1 MLMGMTIGEKILAK
15 ASGKN
20 VVKPGEIINAK
31 VDLCMSNDGT
41 THLNID
47 IFEKQLKAEKVFDP
61 EKIIF
66 IIDHNVPAESAKTA
80 EAHKKM
86 RIFSQKHNIPF
97 YEGTG
102 VCHQIMIED
111 YVVPGQLII
120 AADSHTCS
128 YGGLGAFGTGVGCTD
143 VTSVMHT
150 GEIWLMV
157 PETLKFV
164 MEGNFKQGVYARDL
178 ILKIIG
184 DIGANGATYKMMEF
198 AGPAVKHLT
207 IDDRVVLCN
216 MAVEAGAKSGIVEP
230 DEIAIEYVKSRGR
243 HEMDLFK
250 SDEDAAYEETYQ
262 YNLADLEPM
271 VAIPHCVDDVVPVTE
286 IGEVKID
293 QGFIGSC
300 NNGRI
305 EELRV
310 AAQILKGKKIAPYVK
325 LLISPASKA
334 VYLQAL
340 EEGLMDIFIESGA
353 MVLNANCSVCWG
365 SCQGVIGEGEVLI
378 STGTRNF
385 KGRAGHPESSVYLA
399 SAATVAASALTGKI
413 TDPRGFIK

>member
-1 MLMGMTIGEKILAK
+1 MMGMTMGEKILAR
-15 ASGKN
+15 ASGKD
-20 VVKPGEIINAK
+20 VVKPGDIITAK

-47 IFEKQLKAEKVFDP
+47 IFEKDLKAEKVFDP
-61 EKIIF
+61 QKVVF
-66 IIDHNVPAESAKTA
+66 IIDHNVPSESAKTA
-80 EAHKKM
+80 EVHKKM
-86 RIFSQKHNIPF
+86 RVFAKKHQVHF

-102 VCHQIMIED
+102 VCHQLMIED
-111 YVVPGQLII
+111 FVVPGQLII

-143 VTSVMHT
+143 FTSVMNT

-164 MEGNFKQGVYARDL
+164 ITDSFRPGVYARDL

-184 DIGANGATYKMMEF
+184 DIGANGANYKIMEF
-198 AGPAVKHLT
+198 GGPAVKAFT

-216 MAVEAGAKSGIVEP
+216 MAVEAGAKSGLVEP
-230 DEIAIEYVKSRGR
+230 DETVTEYVKSRGR
-243 HEMDLFK
+243 HEMVLYK
-250 SDEDAAYEETYQ
+250 SDEDAIYEKTYH
-262 YNLADLEPM
+262 YNLDELEPM
-271 VAIPHCVDDVVPVTE
+271 IAIPHCVDDVVPISE
-286 IGEVKID
+286 IGAVKID

-305 EELRV
+305 EELR
-310 AAQILKGKKIAPYVK
+310 AAARILQGKKIAPYVK
-325 LLISPASKA
+325 LLISPASNT

-340 EEGLMDIFIESGA
+340 AEGLIDIFVESGA
-353 MVLNANCSVCWG
+353 MVLNSNCSVCWG
-365 SCQGVIGEGEVLI
+365 SCQGVIGEGEALI

-385 KGRAGHPESSVYLA
+385 KGRAGHPNSSIYLA
-399 SAATVAASALTGKI
+399 SASTVAASVLTGRI
-413 TDPRGFIK
+413 TDPRGTIE

>member
-1 MLMGMTIGEKILAK
+1 MGMTIGEKILAR
-15 ASGKN
+15 ACGKD
-20 VVKPGEIINAK
+20 VVKPGEIITAK

-47 IFEKQLKAEKVFDP
+47 IFEKKLKGEKVFDP
-61 EKIIF
+61 EKVIF
-66 IIDHNVPAESAKTA
+66 IVDHNVPAESPKTA
-80 EAHKKM
+80 EVHKKM
-86 RIFSQKHNIPF
+86 RNFAQKHHVAF
-97 YEGTG
+97 YEGAG

-143 VTSVMHT
+143 LTSIMHS
-150 GEIWLMV
+150 GETWLMV
-157 PETLKFV
+157 PETLNFV
-164 MEGNFKQGVYARDL
+164 LEGNFRQGVYARDL

-184 DIGANGATYKMMEF
+184 DIGADGATYKIMEF
-198 AGPAVKHLT
+198 SGPAVKNLT

-216 MAVEAGAKSGIVEP
+216 MAVEAGAKSGLVAP
-230 DEIAIEYVKSRGR
+230 DERVIEYVKSRGR
-243 HEMDLFK
+243 HKMHLFA
-250 SDEDAAYEETYQ
+250 SDEDAVYEQSYA
-262 YNLADLEPM
+262 YNLADIEPM
-271 VAIPHCVDDVVPVTE
+271 VAIPHNVDNVVPVTE

-293 QGFIGSC
+293 QAFIGSC

-310 AAQILKGKKIAPYVK
+310 AAKILQGKKIAPYVK
-325 LLISPASKA
+325 LLISPASKE

-340 EEGLMDIFIESGA
+340 EEGLVDIFMESGA

-365 SCQGVIGEGEVLI
+365 GCQGVIGEGETLI

-385 KGRAGHPESSVYLA
+385 KGRAGHPNSSVYLA
-399 SAATVAASALTGKI
+399 SAATVAASALVGKI
-413 TDPRGFIK
+413 TDPRGMIG

>member
-1 MLMGMTIGEKILAK
+1 MGMTIGEKILAR
-15 ASGKN
+15 ASGKD
-20 VVKPGEIINAK
+20 VVKPGEIITAK

-47 IFEKQLKAEKVFDP
+47 IFENQLKAEKVYNP
-61 EKIIF
+61 EKVVF
-66 IIDHNVPAESAKTA
+66 IVDHNVPSESAKTA
-80 EAHKKM
+80 EVHKKM
-86 RIFSQKHNIPF
+86 RIFAQKHQIPF

-111 YVVPGQLII
+111 FVVPGQLII

-143 VTSVMHT
+143 FTSVMNT

-164 MEGNFKQGVYARDL
+164 IEGKFKPGVYARDL

-184 DIGANGATYKMMEF
+184 DIGANGANYKIMEF
-198 AGPAVKHLT
+198 GGPAVKDFT

-216 MAVEAGAKSGIVEP
+216 MAVEAGAKSGLVAP
-230 DEIAIEYVKSRGR
+230 DETTIEYLTSKGR
-243 HEMDLFK
+243 QDMHLFT
-250 SDEDAAYEETYQ
+250 SDEDAVYEKIYY
-262 YNLADLEPM
+262 YNLDELEPM
-271 VAIPHCVDDVVPVTE
+271 IAIPHCVDDVVPIKE
-286 IGEVKID
+286 ISEVRIN

-305 EELRV
+305 EELR
-310 AAQILKGKKIAPYVK
+310 AAAEILRGNKIDPYMK

-340 EEGLMDIFIESGA
+340 SEGLIDIFVESGA
-353 MVLNANCSVCWG
+353 MVLNPNCSVCWG
-365 SCQGVIGEGEVLI
+365 SCQGVIGEGEVLL

-385 KGRAGHPESSVYLA
+385 KGRAGHPNSSIYLA

-413 TDPRGFIK
+413 TDPRGAVQ